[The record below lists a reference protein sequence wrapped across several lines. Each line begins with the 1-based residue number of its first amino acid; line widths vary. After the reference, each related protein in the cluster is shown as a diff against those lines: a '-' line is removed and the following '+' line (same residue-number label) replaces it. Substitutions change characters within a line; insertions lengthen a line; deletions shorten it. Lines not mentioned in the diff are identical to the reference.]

1 MVEPKSLT
9 QIISEKDFLTL
20 AEVPCEQFLNVF
32 FLFKRRNEEKKDI
45 SRKFYS
51 NLTQE
56 AEFLENFMD
65 QYGARENKKWSF
77 FVECLASMRNLSIAA
92 FFTRHLLDRYPYY
105 NLRESGKKED
115 EFKNASTGVLR
126 FLNQSI
132 LNLLREL
139 CVTAEANGLNIS
151 IDTNIQ
157 IEFTEIESN
166 TRLPRNVT
174 EDVVKDEEEHVIEVC
189 EKIKHI
195 SRLMN
200 DSKISQIED
209 INKLKLAVLQKY
221 NENRARLHKNLIHNI
236 QSDFD
241 THIKNTKIEVVHQEL
256 KVLRGY
262 VSMPLHLLE
271 VSLWLAHFYE
281 RHEDEIRPGENRT
294 RISMLVNKNILLNK
308 IINFGFFYSQ
318 YFINEGN
325 KLADEILKCFTKV
338 LRVELSVPKPLG
350 FHARPCTL
358 ISIIAR
364 QYEDTD
370 LSVIVDGEKFNA
382 KSVMSL
388 LQVGGLVA
396 DKGYQTILFEGD
408 KRFIDDIKL
417 LVKHNY
423 CEEGEIP
430 SRLSYLREYQKSE

>member
-9 QIISEKDFLTL
+9 QIISEKDFLVL
-20 AEVPCEQFLNVF
+20 AEVPCEQFFNVL
-32 FLFKRRNEEKKDI
+32 FLFKRRNQEKKDI

-51 NLTQE
+51 NLIQE
-56 AEFLENFMD
+56 SESLENFMD

-77 FVECLASMRNLSIAA
+77 FVECLASIRNLSIAA
-92 FFTRHLLDRYPYY
+92 FFTRHILDRYPYY
-105 NLRESGKKED
+105 NLKEPSNKEN
-115 EFKNASTGVLR
+115 EFKNASIGVLF
-126 FLNQSI
+126 FLNESI
-132 LNLLREL
+132 LSLLQEL
-139 CVTAEANGLNIS
+139 YAGTEANSLNIS
-151 IDTNIQ
+151 IDSDIQ
-157 IEFTEIESN
+157 IEFSDIESN
-166 TRLPRNVT
+166 KRLPRNVA
-174 EDVVKDEEEHVIEVC
+174 EDEVKDEEERVIEVC

-209 INKLKLAVLQKY
+209 IKKLKLVVLQKY

-241 THIKNTKIEVVHQEL
+241 TYVKNTKLESEHEEL
-256 KVLRGY
+256 KILRGY

-271 VSLWLAHFYE
+271 VSLWLVHFYE
-281 RHEDEIRPGENRT
+281 RHEDEIRPGENRK
-294 RISMLVNKNILLNK
+294 RISMIVNKDVLLDK
-308 IINFGFFYSQ
+308 IVNFGFFYSQ

-325 KLADEILKCFTKV
+325 NLADEILKCFSIV
-338 LRVELSVPKPLG
+338 VRVELPIPKPLG

-358 ISIIAR
+358 VSIIAR
-364 QYEDTD
+364 KYENID
-370 LSVIVDGEKFNA
+370 LFVIVDEKKFNA

-396 DKGYQTILFEGD
+396 DKGYQMILFEGD
-408 KRFIDDIKL
+408 KRVIDDIKL
-417 LVKHNY
+417 LANHNY
-423 CEEGEIP
+423 CEKGEIP

>member
-9 QIISEKDFLTL
+9 KIISEKDFLAAVET
-20 AEVPCEQFLNVF
+20 PYEQFLNVF
-32 FLFKRRNEEKKDI
+32 FLFERRNKEKKDI
-45 SRKFYS
+45 SREFYS

-56 AEFLENFMD
+56 AECLENFMD

-77 FVECLASMRNLSIAA
+77 FVECLASIRNLSIAA
-92 FFTRHLLDRYPYY
+92 FFTRHILDRYPYY
-105 NLRESGKKED
+105 NLRESSEKEN
-115 EFKNASTGVLR
+115 EFKNASTGALR
-126 FLNQSI
+126 FLNRSI

-139 CVTAEANGLNIS
+139 CVTAEVNDLNIS
-151 IDTNIQ
+151 IDTEIQ
-157 IEFTEIESN
+157 VEFTEIESN
-166 TRLPRNVT
+166 KRLPRNVT
-174 EDVVKDEEEHVIEVC
+174 EDEVKDEDEHVIEVC

-200 DSKISQIED
+200 DSKIYQIED
-209 INKLKLAVLQKY
+209 VNELKLAVLKKY
-221 NENRARLHKNLIHNI
+221 NEKRARMHKNLIHNI

-241 THIKNTKIEVVHQEL
+241 THIKNTKLEVGHQEL

-294 RISMLVNKNILLNK
+294 RISRIVNKDILLDK
-308 IINFGFFYSQ
+308 IINFGFLYSQ
-318 YFINEGN
+318 YFINEGH
-325 KLADEILKCFTKV
+325 KLADEILKCFTKIMK
-338 LRVELSVPKPLG
+338 VELPVPKPLG
-350 FHARPCTL
+350 FHARPSTL

-364 QYEDTD
+364 QYEGMD
-370 LSVIVDGEKFNA
+370 LFIIIDGEKFNA

-388 LQVGGLVA
+388 LQVGGIVA

-408 KRFIDDIKL
+408 KRVIDDIKL
-417 LVKHNY
+417 LAKHNY
-423 CEEGEIP
+423 CENGEIP
-430 SRLSYLREYQKSE
+430 SRLSYLSEYQKSE

>member
-1 MVEPKSLT
+1 MVGPKSLT
-9 QIISEKDFLTL
+9 QIISEKDFLSL

-105 NLRESGKKED
+105 NLRESGKNED
-115 EFKNASTGVLR
+115 EFRSASTGVLR

-132 LNLLREL
+132 LSLLQEL
-139 CVTAEANGLNIS
+139 YAATKANSLNIS
-151 IDTNIQ
+151 VDTDIQ

-174 EDVVKDEEEHVIEVC
+174 EDVLKDEEEHVIEVC

-200 DSKISQIED
+200 DSKISKIED
-209 INKLKLAVLQKY
+209 ISKLKLAVLQKY

-241 THIKNTKIEVVHQEL
+241 THIKNTKIEVVHQDL

-294 RISMLVNKNILLNK
+294 RISMLVNKNVLLNK

-408 KRFIDDIKL
+408 KRVIDDIKL
-417 LVKHNY
+417 LVKHNC
-423 CEEGEIP
+423 CEKGEIP
-430 SRLSYLREYQKSE
+430 PRLSYLREYQKSE

>member
-9 QIISEKDFLTL
+9 QIISEKDFLVL
-20 AEVPCEQFLNVF
+20 AEVPCEQFFNVL
-32 FLFKRRNEEKKDI
+32 FLFKRRNQEKKDI

-51 NLTQE
+51 NLIQE
-56 AEFLENFMD
+56 SESLENFMD

-157 IEFTEIESN
+157 IEFTEVESN

-195 SRLMN
+195 SRLMH

-209 INKLKLAVLQKY
+209 INNLKLAVLQKY

-294 RISMLVNKNILLNK
+294 RISKLVNKNVLLNK

-350 FHARPCTL
+350 FYARPCTL

-364 QYEDTD
+364 QYEDTE
-370 LSVIVDGEKFNA
+370 LSVIVDEKKFNA

-408 KRFIDDIKL
+408 KRVIDDIKL

>member
-9 QIISEKDFLTL
+9 QIISEKAFLTL

-32 FLFKRRNEEKKDI
+32 FLFKRRNQEKKDI

-92 FFTRHLLDRYPYY
+92 FFTRHLLDRYPFY
-105 NLRESGKKED
+105 NLRESSKKED
-115 EFKNASTGVLR
+115 AFRSASTDVLR

-157 IEFTEIESN
+157 IEFTEVESN

-281 RHEDEIRPGENRT
+281 RHEDEIRPGENRK
-294 RISMLVNKNILLNK
+294 RISMIVNKDVLLDK

-408 KRFIDDIKL
+408 KRVIDDIKL

>member
-9 QIISEKDFLTL
+9 QIISEKDFLAL
-20 AEVPCEQFLNVF
+20 AEAPYEQFSNVF
-32 FLFKRRNEEKKDI
+32 FLFERRTMEKKDI

-56 AEFLENFMD
+56 AEYLENFMD

-77 FVECLASMRNLSIAA
+77 FVECLASIRNLSIAA

-105 NLRESGKKED
+105 NLRESSEKEN

-126 FLNQSI
+126 FLNHSI
-132 LNLLREL
+132 LNLFREL
-139 CVTAEANGLNIS
+139 CITAEINDLNIS
-151 IDTNIQ
+151 IDTEMQ
-157 IEFTEIESN
+157 VEFTEIESN
-166 TRLPRNVT
+166 TRLPRNVA
-174 EDVVKDEEEHVIEVC
+174 EDEVKDEDERVIEVC
-189 EKIKHI
+189 EKIRHV

-200 DSKISQIED
+200 DSKIFQMEN
-209 INKLKLAVLQKY
+209 INELKLAVLKTY
-221 NENRARLHKNLIHNI
+221 NEKRARIHKNLIHNV

-241 THIKNTKIEVVHQEL
+241 TYIKNTKIEASHQEL

-281 RHEDEIRPGENRT
+281 RHEDEIRPGANRA
-294 RISMLVNKNILLNK
+294 RISMIVNKDVILNK

-318 YFINEGN
+318 YFINEGK
-325 KLADEILKCFTKV
+325 KLADEILKCFTKIQ
-338 LRVELSVPKPLG
+338 RVELPVPKPLG

-370 LSVIVDGEKFNA
+370 LSVIVDEEKFNA

-388 LQVGGLVA
+388 LQVGGIIA
-396 DKGYQTILFEGD
+396 DKGYQPILFEGD
-408 KRFIDDIKL
+408 KRAIDDIKL
-417 LVKHNY
+417 LAKHNY
-423 CEEGEIP
+423 CENGEIP

>member
-9 QIISEKDFLTL
+9 QIISEEDFLIL
-20 AEVPCEQFLNVF
+20 AKSPCEQFLNVF
-32 FLFKRRNEEKKDI
+32 FLFKRRADEKKEI

-56 AEFLENFMD
+56 AECLENFMD

-77 FVECLASMRNLSIAA
+77 FVECLASIRNLAIAA
-92 FFTRHLLDRYPYY
+92 FFTRHILDRYPYY
-105 NLRESGKKED
+105 NLRESEQKQD
-115 EFKNASTGVLR
+115 EFKNSSLAVLG
-126 FLNQSI
+126 FLNSSI
-132 LNLLREL
+132 LDLLKEL
-139 CVTAEANGLNIS
+139 CSTADANGLNIT
-151 IDTNIQ
+151 IDIDNQ

-166 TRLPRNVT
+166 TRLPRNIA
-174 EDVVKDEEEHVIEVC
+174 EDQVRDEGEHVIEIC

-200 DSKISQIED
+200 DSKISQLK
-209 INKLKLAVLQKY
+209 NKNELKLAVLKKY
-221 NENRARLHKNLIHNI
+221 NEKRARMHKNLIHNI

-241 THIKNTKIEVVHQEL
+241 THIKNTRIEVAYQDL

-271 VSLWLAHFYE
+271 ISLWLAHFYE

-294 RISMLVNKNILLNK
+294 RISMIVNKDVLLDK
-308 IINFGFFYSQ
+308 IINFGFYYSQ

-325 KLADEILKCFTKV
+325 ILADEILKHFTKIV
-338 LRVELSVPKPLG
+338 KVELPVPKPLG
-350 FHARPCTL
+350 FHARPSTL
-358 ISIIAR
+358 ISIIGR
-364 QYEDTD
+364 QFKDLE

-388 LQVGGLVA
+388 LQVGGIIA
-396 DKGYQTILFEGD
+396 DKGYQTIIFEGD
-408 KRFIDDIKL
+408 KRVIDDLKL
-417 LVKHNY
+417 LAKHNY
-423 CEEGEIP
+423 CEKGEIP
-430 SRLSYLREYQKSE
+430 PRLSYLREYQKS

>member
-32 FLFKRRNEEKKDI
+32 FLFKRRNEAKKDI

-77 FVECLASMRNLSIAA
+77 FVECLASIRNLSIAA

-115 EFKNASTGVLR
+115 EFRSASTGVLR

-200 DSKISQIED
+200 DSKISQI
-209 INKLKLAVLQKY
+209 LKLAVLQKY
-221 NENRARLHKNLIHNI
+221 NENRARLHKNLIHNV

-294 RISMLVNKNILLNK
+294 RISMLVNKNVLLNK

-408 KRFIDDIKL
+408 KRVIDDIKL

>member
-9 QIISEKDFLTL
+9 QIISEDDFLL
-20 AEVPCEQFLNVF
+20 LMDAPCKQFFSVF
-32 FLFKRRNEEKKDI
+32 FLFKRRNEENKEI
-45 SRKFYS
+45 TRKFYS

-56 AEFLENFMD
+56 SEYLESFMD
-65 QYGARENKKWSF
+65 QYGARENKKWGF
-77 FVECLASMRNLSIAA
+77 FVECLASIRNLSIAA
-92 FFTRHLLDRYPYY
+92 FFTRHILDRYPYY
-105 NLRESGKKED
+105 NLRESSEKEN
-115 EFKNASTGVLR
+115 EFKNSCNNVLI

-132 LNLLREL
+132 LSLFQEL
-139 CVTAEANGLNIS
+139 YSEVVENGLNIS
-151 IDTNIQ
+151 IDSDVQ
-157 IEFTEIESN
+157 IEFSDIESN
-166 TRLPRNVT
+166 KRLPCNVA
-174 EDVVKDEEEHVIEVC
+174 EDEVKDEEERVIEVC

-200 DSKISQIED
+200 DTKIDQTED
-209 INKLKLAVLQKY
+209 ISELKLAVLKTY
-221 NENRARLHKNLIHNI
+221 NEKRARIHKNLIHNI

-241 THIKNTKIEVVHQEL
+241 TYIKNTKLEVSHQEL

-281 RHEDEIRPGENRT
+281 RHEDEIRPGENRK
-294 RISMLVNKNILLNK
+294 RISIIVNKDLLLDK

-325 KLADEILKCFTKV
+325 ILADEILKYFAKV
-338 LRVELSVPKPLG
+338 VTVELPIPKPLG

-358 ISIIAR
+358 VSIIAR
-364 QYEDTD
+364 QHEDMD
-370 LSVIVDGEKFNA
+370 LFIVIDDKKFSA

-388 LQVGGLVA
+388 LQLGGLVA
-396 DKGYQTILFEGD
+396 DKGYQVVLFEGE
-408 KRFIDDIKL
+408 KRVIDDIKL
-417 LVKHNY
+417 LAKHNY

-430 SRLSYLREYQKSE
+430 SRLSYLREYQKS

>member
-9 QIISEKDFLTL
+9 QIISEKDFLVL
-20 AEVPCEQFLNVF
+20 AKVPCKQFFNIF
-32 FLFKRRNEEKKDI
+32 FLFKRRNQEKKDI

-51 NLTQE
+51 NLIQE
-56 AEFLENFMD
+56 SEFLENFMD

-77 FVECLASMRNLSIAA
+77 FVECLASIRNLSIAA
-92 FFTRHLLDRYPYY
+92 FFTRHILDRYPYY
-105 NLRESGKKED
+105 NLREPSNKEN
-115 EFKNASTGVLR
+115 EFKNASIGVLF

-132 LNLLREL
+132 LSLLQEL
-139 CVTAEANGLNIS
+139 YAAIEANSLNIS
-151 IDTNIQ
+151 IDSDIQ
-157 IEFTEIESN
+157 IEFSDVESYK
-166 TRLPRNVT
+166 RLPRNVA
-174 EDVVKDEEEHVIEVC
+174 EDEVKDEEGRVIEVC

-209 INKLKLAVLQKY
+209 INELKLAVLQKY
-221 NENRARLHKNLIHNI
+221 NENRARLHKNLIHNV

-241 THIKNTKIEVVHQEL
+241 TYIKHTKLEAEHEEL
-256 KVLRGY
+256 KILRGY
-262 VSMPLHLLE
+262 ASMPLHLLE
-271 VSLWLAHFYE
+271 VSLWLVHFYE
-281 RHEDEIRPGENRT
+281 RHEDEIRPGENRK
-294 RISMLVNKNILLNK
+294 RISMIVNKDVLLDK
-308 IINFGFFYSQ
+308 IVNFGFFYSQ

-325 KLADEILKCFTKV
+325 NLAVEILKCFSIV
-338 LRVELSVPKPLG
+338 VRVELPVPKPLG
-350 FHARPCTL
+350 FHARPSTL

-364 QYEDTD
+364 KYEDMD
-370 LSVIVDGEKFNA
+370 LFVIVDEKKFNA

-388 LQVGGLVA
+388 LQVGGLIA

-408 KRFIDDIKL
+408 KRVIEDIKL

-423 CEEGEIP
+423 CEKGEIP

>member
-1 MVEPKSLT
+1 MVGPKSLT

-65 QYGARENKKWSF
+65 QYGARENNKWSF

-132 LNLLREL
+132 LNLLQEL

-157 IEFTEIESN
+157 IEFTEVESN

-281 RHEDEIRPGENRT
+281 RHEDEIRPGENRK
-294 RISMLVNKNILLNK
+294 RISMIVNKDVLLDK

-408 KRFIDDIKL
+408 KRVIDDIKL

>member
-157 IEFTEIESN
+157 IEFTEVESN

-281 RHEDEIRPGENRT
+281 RHEDEIRPGANRA
-294 RISMLVNKNILLNK
+294 RISMIVNKDVILNK

-408 KRFIDDIKL
+408 KRVIDDIKL

>member
-20 AEVPCEQFLNVF
+20 AEAPCEQFLNVF

-65 QYGARENKKWSF
+65 QYGARENNKWSF

-115 EFKNASTGVLR
+115 EFRSASTGVLR

-157 IEFTEIESN
+157 IEFTEVESN

-294 RISMLVNKNILLNK
+294 RISMVVNKDVLLDK

-318 YFINEGN
+318 YFINDGN
-325 KLADEILKCFTKV
+325 KLADEILKCFTKI
-338 LRVELSVPKPLG
+338 LKVELPVPKPLG

-370 LSVIVDGEKFNA
+370 LSVIVDEEKFNA

-388 LQVGGLVA
+388 LQVGGIIA
-396 DKGYQTILFEGD
+396 DKGYQTILFEGN
-408 KRFIDDIKL
+408 KRAIDDIKL
-417 LVKHNY
+417 LAKHNY
-423 CEEGEIP
+423 CENGEIP

>member
-32 FLFKRRNEEKKDI
+32 FLFKRRNEAKKDI

-77 FVECLASMRNLSIAA
+77 FVECLASIRNLSIAA

-115 EFKNASTGVLR
+115 EFKNASIGVLF

-132 LNLLREL
+132 LSLLREL

-200 DSKISQIED
+200 DSKISQMED
-209 INKLKLAVLQKY
+209 VNELKLAVLKKY
-221 NENRARLHKNLIHNI
+221 NEKRARLHKNLIHNV

-294 RISMLVNKNILLNK
+294 RISMLVNKNVLLNK

-408 KRFIDDIKL
+408 KRVIDDIKL

>member
-9 QIISEKDFLTL
+9 QIISEKDFLVL
-20 AEVPCEQFLNVF
+20 AKVPCEQFFNIF
-32 FLFKRRNEEKKDI
+32 FLFKRRIQEKKDI

-51 NLTQE
+51 NLIQE
-56 AEFLENFMD
+56 SEFLENFMD

-77 FVECLASMRNLSIAA
+77 FVECLASIRNLSIAA
-92 FFTRHLLDRYPYY
+92 FFTRHILDRYPYY
-105 NLRESGKKED
+105 NLREPSNKEN
-115 EFKNASTGVLR
+115 EFKNASIGVLF

-132 LNLLREL
+132 LSLLQEL
-139 CVTAEANGLNIS
+139 YAATKVNSLNIS
-151 IDTNIQ
+151 IDSDIQ
-157 IEFTEIESN
+157 IEFSDIESYK
-166 TRLPRNVT
+166 RLPRNVA
-174 EDVVKDEEEHVIEVC
+174 EDEVKDEEGRVIEVC

-209 INKLKLAVLQKY
+209 INELKLAVLQKY
-221 NENRARLHKNLIHNI
+221 NENRARLHKNLIHN
-236 QSDFD
+236 
-241 THIKNTKIEVVHQEL
+241 TYIKNTKLEAEHQEL
-256 KVLRGY
+256 KALRGY

-271 VSLWLAHFYE
+271 VSLWLVHFYE
-281 RHEDEIRPGENRT
+281 RHEDEIRPGENRK
-294 RISMLVNKNILLNK
+294 RISMIVNKDVLLDK
-308 IINFGFFYSQ
+308 IVNFGFFYSQ

-325 KLADEILKCFTKV
+325 NLAVEILKCFSIV
-338 LRVELSVPKPLG
+338 VRVELPVPKPLG
-350 FHARPCTL
+350 FHARPSTL

-364 QYEDTD
+364 KYEDMD
-370 LSVIVDGEKFNA
+370 LFVIVDEKKFNA

-388 LQVGGLVA
+388 LQVGGLIA

-408 KRFIDDIKL
+408 KRVIEDIKL

-423 CEEGEIP
+423 CEKGEIP

>member
-9 QIISEKDFLTL
+9 QIISEKDFLVL
-20 AEVPCEQFLNVF
+20 AEVPCEQFFNVL
-32 FLFKRRNEEKKDI
+32 FLFKRRNQEKKDI

-51 NLTQE
+51 NLIQE
-56 AEFLENFMD
+56 SESLENFMD

-77 FVECLASMRNLSIAA
+77 FVECLASIRNLSIAA
-92 FFTRHLLDRYPYY
+92 FFTRHILDRYPYY
-105 NLRESGKKED
+105 NLKEPSNKEN
-115 EFKNASTGVLR
+115 EFKNASIGVLF

-132 LNLLREL
+132 LSLLQEL
-139 CVTAEANGLNIS
+139 YTATEANSLNIS
-151 IDTNIQ
+151 IDSDIQ
-157 IEFTEIESN
+157 IEFSDIESN
-166 TRLPRNVT
+166 KRLPRNVA
-174 EDVVKDEEEHVIEVC
+174 EDEVKDEEERVIEVC

-209 INKLKLAVLQKY
+209 IKKLKLVVLQKY
-221 NENRARLHKNLIHNI
+221 NENRARLHKNLIHNV

-241 THIKNTKIEVVHQEL
+241 TYVKNTKLESEHEEL
-256 KVLRGY
+256 KILRGY

-271 VSLWLAHFYE
+271 VSLWLVHFYE
-281 RHEDEIRPGENRT
+281 RHEDEIRPGENRK
-294 RISMLVNKNILLNK
+294 RISMIVNKDVLLDK
-308 IINFGFFYSQ
+308 IVNFGFFYSQ

-325 KLADEILKCFTKV
+325 NLADEILKCFSIV
-338 LRVELSVPKPLG
+338 VRVELPIPKPLG
-350 FHARPCTL
+350 FHARPSTL

-364 QYEDTD
+364 KYEDMD
-370 LSVIVDGEKFNA
+370 LFVIVDEKKFNA

-408 KRFIDDIKL
+408 KRVIDDIKL

>member
-9 QIISEKDFLTL
+9 QIISEKDFLAL
-20 AEVPCEQFLNVF
+20 AKAPCEQFLNVV
-32 FLFKRRNEEKKDI
+32 FLFKRRNEGKKDI

-56 AEFLENFMD
+56 AEYLENFMD

-77 FVECLASMRNLSIAA
+77 FVECLASIRNLSIAA
-92 FFTRHLLDRYPYY
+92 FFTRHILDRYPYY
-105 NLRESGKKED
+105 NLRESSETEN

-139 CVTAEANGLNIS
+139 YATLEANGLNVS
-151 IDTNIQ
+151 IDTDIQ
-157 IEFTEIESN
+157 VEFTEIESN
-166 TRLPRNVT
+166 TRLPRNIA
-174 EDVVKDEEEHVIEVC
+174 EDEVKDEEERVIEVC

-195 SRLMN
+195 SRIMN
-200 DSKISQIED
+200 DSKICRME
-209 INKLKLAVLQKY
+209 NKNELKLAVLKKY
-221 NENRARLHKNLIHNI
+221 NEKRARMHKNLIHNV

-241 THIKNTKIEVVHQEL
+241 THIKNTKIEVAHQEL

-281 RHEDEIRPGENRT
+281 RHEDEIRPGENRA
-294 RISMLVNKNILLNK
+294 RISMVVNKDVLLDK
-308 IINFGFFYSQ
+308 IVNFGFFYSQ

-338 LRVELSVPKPLG
+338 LKVELPVPKPLG

-364 QYEDTD
+364 QYEDMD
-370 LSVIVDGEKFNA
+370 LSVIVDEEKFNA

-388 LQVGGLVA
+388 LQVGGIIA

-408 KRFIDDIKL
+408 KRVIDDIKL
-417 LVKHNY
+417 LAKHNY
-423 CEEGEIP
+423 CETGEIP